1 MRAPDGRSLHRSCVV
16 EMVLVSYLALMDT
29 DFPRMPADFVFILSY
44 INLPLGGLV
53 LVGIVFFFHP
63 TAPPNPAIA
72 NLTKKQKTE
81 KLDRFGTPV
90 FVVCMVC
97 LFIALQWGGVKY
109 GWFSGQIVLLMFFF
123 AISGVVWLY
132 LQYIGGE
139 NATLPGRIMKMR
151 SISAGAFTSFCMGGA
166 FFILLYYVS
175 IYFQAVKGRSAVSS
189 GLSSLPMIL
198 GLTIGMTIA
207 GQTQQYVNY
216 IPPYAISSA
225 VLASIGSGLFTT
237 WTPNASQGAWIGYQA
252 LFGLGQGLGWQQP
265 FAIAQAFL
273 ENKDLPVGT
282 TLMSGCKLLGG
293 AIFLSVGSSVFSQ
306 HLQKNLSKIPGLDVQ
321 AVVSAGATGLITSV
335 PATLLPQAR
344 EAYND
349 ALRHVFVVSV
359 CLSCLAILGAL
370 VVEWRPIK
378 KKPKPTP
385 APAGETV

>member
-1 MRAPDGRSLHRSCVV
+1 M
-16 EMVLVSYLALMDT
+16 EMVLVS
-29 DFPRMPADFVFILSY
+29 RMVPYTTIKWLLIACSY
-44 INLPLGGLV
+44 INLPLGALV

-72 NLTKKQKTE
+72 NLSRKQKIE

-97 LFIALQWGGVKY
+97 LFIALEWGGVKY

-123 AISGVVWLY
+123 AICGVVWIY
-132 LQYIGGE
+132 IQYKGGE

-207 GQTQQYVNY
+207 GQTQQYVNR

-225 VLASIGSGLFTT
+225 VLASIGAGLFTT
-237 WTPNASQGAWIGYQA
+237 WTPDSSQGAWIGYQA

-293 AIFLSVGSSVFSQ
+293 AMFLSVGSSVFSQ
-306 HLQKNLSKIPGLDVQ
+306 HLQKNLSNIPGLNVQ
-321 AVVSAGATGLITSV
+321 AVVAAGATGLQTSV
-335 PATLLPQAR
+335 PAALLPQAR

-349 ALRHVFVVSV
+349 ALKHVFVVSLG
-359 CLSCLAILGAL
+359 LSCLAILGAL
-370 VVEWRPIK
+370 LVEWRPIK
-378 KKPKPTP
+378 KKQKPTP
-385 APAGETV
+385 PDAGETV

>member
-1 MRAPDGRSLHRSCVV
+1 VH
-16 EMVLVSYLALMDT
+16 
-29 DFPRMPADFVFILSY
+29 SY

-53 LVGIVFFFHP
+53 LVGIIFFFHP

-72 NLTKKQKTE
+72 NLTRKQKIE

-216 IPPYAISSA
+216 FICCSGLNWCRA
-225 VLASIGSGLFTT
+225 VLNL
-237 WTPNASQGAWIGYQA
+237 
-252 LFGLGQGLGWQQP
+252 
-265 FAIAQAFL
+265 
-273 ENKDLPVGT
+273 VGK
-282 TLMSGCKLLGG
+282 C
-293 AIFLSVGSSVFSQ
+293 IPRRVDW
-306 HLQKNLSKIPGLDVQ
+306 IPGPLWSWPGPWMATTFLYRPNIPGEQRSPCRDDTDVGLQ
-321 AVVSAGATGLITSV
+321 ASRWGNVLVCRFKRVHTASTEEPQQYPRPRCAG
-335 PATLLPQAR
+335 
-344 EAYND
+344 
-349 ALRHVFVVSV
+349 HH
-359 CLSCLAILGAL
+359 
-370 VVEWRPIK
+370 
-378 KKPKPTP
+378 
-385 APAGETV
+385 